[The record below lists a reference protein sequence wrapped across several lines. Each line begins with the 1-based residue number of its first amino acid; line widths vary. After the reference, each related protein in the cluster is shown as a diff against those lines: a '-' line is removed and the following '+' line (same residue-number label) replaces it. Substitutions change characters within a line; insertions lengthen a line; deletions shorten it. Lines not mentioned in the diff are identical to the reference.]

1 MRTAQPAPFVLRPRA
16 SWPHRSIAHT
26 PKTHPTN
33 PPGERLKADTWLPYA
48 YGAVF
53 LLGYL
58 PGIWAGRSGQW
69 TLGSQLADYYLAKN
83 SYASI
88 PTVWAWQFSAAF
100 LQLAALLFCGFSA
113 LGCLI
118 YPLLFLLRGG
128 FLGLCAAYVLAN
140 GQTRG
145 LVIYW
150 LLSSLPNLSVLFCGL
165 WLSGH
170 GARLSLG
177 LWHCMSGSGTP
188 RGQLP
193 ASARRLAVRFAVCLL
208 VAGLATLAGSW
219 LSVVLAGVLL

>member
-1 MRTAQPAPFVLRPRA
+1 MRTAQPAPFVLRSRA
-16 SWPHRSIAHT
+16 GWPSRPMSPAPKAHAAGL
-26 PKTHPTN
+26 
-33 PPGERLKADTWLPYA
+33 PGEKPKADTLLPFA

-69 TLGSQLADYYLAKN
+69 TLASQLAAYYLAKT

-88 PTVWAWQFSAAF
+88 PAVWGWQFSAAF

-128 FLGLCAAYVLAN
+128 FLGLCASYVLAG

-165 WLSGH
+165 WLSGY
-170 GARLSLG
+170 GTRLSLG
-177 LWHCMSGSGTP
+177 LWHSVSGSAVP
-188 RGQLP
+188 RGQLAAP
-193 ASARRLAVRFAVCLL
+193 ARRLAVRFAVSLL
-208 VAGLATLAGSW
+208 LTGLTTLIGSW
-219 LSVVLAGVLL
+219 LSVFLAGVLL